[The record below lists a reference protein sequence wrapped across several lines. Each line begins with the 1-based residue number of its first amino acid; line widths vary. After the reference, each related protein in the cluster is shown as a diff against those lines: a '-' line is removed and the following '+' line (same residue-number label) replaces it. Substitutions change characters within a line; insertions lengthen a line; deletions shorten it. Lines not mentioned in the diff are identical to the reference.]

1 MFEQV
6 VEGVAEHARKIR
18 VGPGLDPET
27 QMGPLV
33 SDHQLRLVSEYVE
46 AGLASGATA
55 LSGGHRYGE
64 QGYFL
69 EPTVLAH
76 VKQDMQVV
84 QEEIFGPVVVA
95 LPFKDLNEILPLAN
109 DSMYGLAAGIWT
121 KDLSKAHALAA
132 HLNAGTVWINCYNV
146 FDAAMPFG
154 GYKQSGWGREMGHE
168 VLENYTEVKSVCIRL

>member
-1 MFEQV
+1 MNIV
-6 VEGVAEHARKIR
+6 
-18 VGPGLDPET
+18 T
-27 QMGPLV
+27 
-33 SDHQLRLVSEYVE
+33 LRLVSGYVE
-46 AGLASGATA
+46 VGLASGATA

-95 LPFKDLNEILPLAN
+95 LPFKELDEILPLAN

-121 KDLSKAHALAA
+121 KDLSKAHLLAA
-132 HLNAGTVWINCYNV
+132 HLQAAFTDVLLALKFRSDYSWVLFAQPGERWQFNAGDGWVHVAGEDEPRKKRPRVDIE
-146 FDAAMPFG
+146 AAEAEE
-154 GYKQSGWGREMGHE
+154 QARQDWSNDE
-168 VLENYTEVKSVCIRL
+168 